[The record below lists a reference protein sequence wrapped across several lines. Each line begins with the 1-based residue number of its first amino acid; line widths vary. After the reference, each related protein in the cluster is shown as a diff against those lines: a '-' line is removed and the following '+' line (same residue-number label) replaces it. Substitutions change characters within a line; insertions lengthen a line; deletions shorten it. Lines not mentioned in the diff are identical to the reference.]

1 MKRQQYYYSRII
13 SPYAKNNHRKT
24 TIKHDNQEYGHS
36 VIATIRYNL
45 SKRII
50 PHLQT
55 RKISDKD
62 ATAPQ
67 TNEFITSIIKSR
79 YI

>member
-1 MKRQQYYYSRII
+1 MVLLFRDYI
-13 SPYAKNNHRKT
+13 SIQKNNHRKT

-55 RKISDKD
+55 RKISEKD
-62 ATAPQ
+62 APAPQ
-67 TNEFITSIIKSR
+67 INEFITSIIKSR

>member
-1 MKRQQYYYSRII
+1 MVLLFRDYI
-13 SPYAKNNHRKT
+13 SIRKNNHRKT
-24 TIKHDNQEYGHS
+24 TIKHDNQEYGLS

-55 RKISDKD
+55 RKIREKD

-67 TNEFITSIIKSR
+67 TNEIITSIIKSR
-79 YI
+79 HH